1 MMLRDPEI
9 PLASATRESVHGQ
22 VRALLS
28 GGQGTRMD
36 QALAMEI
43 ERLRKL
49 KTKALQARY
58 RELFGEETRSW
69 NQAHLLRR
77 IAWRLQAQAEGD
89 LSERARRRAEEVAD
103 QAALRLRAPRQF
115 WREDGSVRLGPPPV
129 RDPRLPPVGTVLK
142 RDYAGGAI
150 EVRVLATG
158 FEYQNQMYASLSQLA
173 QHLTGTRWNGYHF
186 FGLRKEWQ
194 T

>member
-58 RELFGEETRSW
+58 RELFGEESRSS
-69 NQAHLLRR
+69 NRAHLFRR
-77 IAWRLQAQAEGD
+77 IAWRLQARAEGD
-89 LSERARRRAEEVAD
+89 LRDVLQTCHSPLLIGLALHATRPASGIQGTTFRSRDHCVVRSSLSSICVELAKPGRDHGRAERAR
-103 QAALRLRAPRQF
+103 
-115 WREDGSVRLGPPPV
+115 GSRY
-129 RDPRLPPVGTVLK
+129 D
-142 RDYAGGAI
+142 
-150 EVRVLATG
+150 LAVD
-158 FEYQNQMYASLSQLA
+158 NS
-173 QHLTGTRWNGYHF
+173 GTRRN
-186 FGLRKEWQ
+186 
-194 T
+194 